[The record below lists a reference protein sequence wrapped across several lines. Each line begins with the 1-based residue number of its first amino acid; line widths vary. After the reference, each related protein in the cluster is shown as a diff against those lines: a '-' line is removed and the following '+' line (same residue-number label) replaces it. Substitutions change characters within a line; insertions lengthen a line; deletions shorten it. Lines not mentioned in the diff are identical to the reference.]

1 MISDN
6 SQILH
11 VNDNQ
16 TASNID
22 STENNSLFPNCLCC
36 SQGSYHILALD
47 INSMNRCCL
56 NKMYSLRALT
66 INNQY

>member
-6 SQILH
+6 HQILH

-16 TASNID
+16 TTSNLH
-22 STENNSLFPNCLCC
+22 STENNNLFPHCLCC

-47 INSMNRCCL
+47 INNMNRCCL
-56 NKMYSLRALT
+56 NKMYSLRTLT